1 MKKPKNCKPLVSK
14 LSCHNANSDTATWLL
29 CRDRCRECPAVDLL
43 SSMLTYS
50 FVYTNDVYQPDDE
63 ELAGG
68 LPAGPGGHCRHLP
81 PGTVHNP

>member
-1 MKKPKNCKPLVSK
+1 M
-14 LSCHNANSDTATWLL
+14 
-29 CRDRCRECPAVDLL
+29 DLL

-63 ELAGG
+63 EPAGG

-81 PGTVHNP
+81 PGIRTWSLKRLSHKLVSLSSLSHQRTNKRKTNK

>member
-1 MKKPKNCKPLVSK
+1 M
-14 LSCHNANSDTATWLL
+14 
-29 CRDRCRECPAVDLL
+29 DLL

-63 ELAGG
+63 EPAGG